1 VRFTAKREAE
11 LLARLRLTPD
21 AHVLMEP
28 SDYRADGSVLIHRGN
43 RAMRLH
49 RYLAVQM
56 GYTLTPDIALLPKC
70 DVEGC
75 QNPRHFE
82 PSRRRSRG
90 GPTHCPNNHAYAD
103 QKPLAG
109 KGKQRCRICRD
120 ARNARRRVEGG
131 RAAGRC
137 KLDHPLTPANTY
149 RWTDAQGRAHRKC
162 KRCARRRARETKNE
176 NRSTS

>member
-1 VRFTAKREAE
+1 MRFTAKREAE
-11 LLARLRLTPD
+11 LLERLRLSPD

-28 SDYRADGSVLIHRGN
+28 SDYRPDGSVLVHRGN

-49 RYLAVQM
+49 RYLAIRM
-56 GYTLTPDIALLPKC
+56 GYQLTPAVVLLRSC
-70 DVEGC
+70 SVDGC

-90 GPTHCPNNHAYAD
+90 GPAKCPNGHDYAG

-120 ARNARRRVEGG
+120 RRNARRRVEGG

-137 KLDHPLTPANTY
+137 KHDHALTPSNVYT
-149 RWTDAQGRAHRKC
+149 WTDTQGRVHRKC
-162 KRCARRRARETKNE
+162 KRCARRRARDNKRHNETE
-176 NRSTS
+176 M